1 MNPGHRRTSRVKSIR
16 RNTDN
21 NKDMRILWADDE
33 IELLRPHI
41 LFLESKGYD
50 VSSVSN
56 GSDAIDK
63 VKSESFEIVIL
74 DEQMPGMG
82 GLETLSEINRL
93 SPELPVVMIT
103 KSEEERIMEEALGR
117 KISDYLTKP
126 VNPSQVLLTCKRILD
141 RKRLQSKTISQDYL
155 QSFNQITSSLSDQ
168 LDHEEWVDL
177 YKELVRFDLDLDGDD
192 GVRQIL
198 EDQYREANRV
208 FGKYIEGCYED
219 WIADSNAPDRPV
231 LSQEVVAKN
240 VIPLLGK
247 GRPVIFFVI
256 DCMRYDQWLMFEQ
269 LLFPHFEISTSFY
282 FSLLPTATPYSRNA
296 IFAGMLPAEMARTYP
311 KLWADGEE
319 DEHSR
324 NRDEE
329 LLLNDQLKRNRQDV
343 RLKYD
348 KLIGS
353 NDGRDFAQN
362 VHSLAQFDLSAVVV
376 NFVDILAHSRSDSAV
391 LKEIAPDEK
400 AYRAL
405 TQTWFEHSWLFQ
417 ALQTLKSVDAE
428 IVLTTD
434 HGAIRSLHPTKV
446 IGDRQ
451 TSTALRYKYGKNLKA
466 DKRHA
471 IFVKDPEKY
480 GLPRGSLNTNYIIAK
495 EDYYFVYPTNYNQYS
510 NRYKD
515 SLQHGGASLEEM
527 ILPIIRLKAK

>member
-1 MNPGHRRTSRVKSIR
+1 
-16 RNTDN
+16 
-21 NKDMRILWADDE
+21 MRILWADDE

-41 LFLESKGYD
+41 LFLESKGYE

-63 VKSESFEIVIL
+63 VKSESFELVIL

-82 GLETLSEINRL
+82 GLETLAEINRL
-93 SPELPVVMIT
+93 TPELPVVMIT

-141 RKRLQSKTISQDYL
+141 RSRLQSKTVSQDYL
-155 QSFNQITSSLSDQ
+155 QSFNKITSSLSDR
-168 LDHEEWVDL
+168 LDHTEWVEL
-177 YKELVRFDLDLDGDD
+177 YKELVRFDLNLDGDD

-208 FGKYIEGCYED
+208 FGKYIEESYRG
-219 WIADSNAPDRPV
+219 WIANPRSADRPL
-231 LSQEVVAKN
+231 LSQDVVAEA
-240 VIPLLGK
+240 VLPHVGK
-247 GRPVIFFVI
+247 GQPVIFFVI

-282 FSLLPTATPYSRNA
+282 YSLLPTATPYSRNA
-296 IFAGMLPAEMARTYP
+296 IFSGMLPSAMAKKYP

-329 LLLNDQLKRNRQDV
+329 QLLNDLLKRNHIDA

-353 NDGRDFAQN
+353 NDGKDFAQN

-391 LKEIAPDEK
+391 LKEIAPDER

-405 TQTWFEHSWLFQ
+405 TRTWFEHSWLFQ
-417 ALQTLKSVDAE
+417 SLQTLRSSGAQ

-471 IFVKDPEKY
+471 IFVKDPEEF
-480 GLPRGSLNTNYIIAK
+480 GLPGGQINTNYIIAK

-527 ILPIIRLKAK
+527 ILPIIKLKSK

>member
-1 MNPGHRRTSRVKSIR
+1 MSP
-16 RNTDN
+16 
-21 NKDMRILWADDE
+21 RILWADDE

-41 LFLESKGYD
+41 LFLESKGYE
-50 VSSVSN
+50 VTSVSN

-63 VKSESFEIVIL
+63 VKSEPFEMVIL

-82 GLETLSEINRL
+82 GLETLAEINRL
-93 SPELPVVMIT
+93 TPELPVVMIT

-141 RKRLQSKTISQDYL
+141 RNRLQSRTISQDYL
-155 QSFNQITSSLSDQ
+155 QSFNKITSALTDR
-168 LDHEEWVDL
+168 LGHEEWVDL
-177 YKELVRFDLDLDGDD
+177 YRELVRFDLDLDGDD

-208 FGKYIEGCYED
+208 FGKYVEDSYEN
-219 WIADSNAPDRPV
+219 WIADGRADDRPTM
-231 LSQEVVAKN
+231 SQEIVAER
-240 VIPLLGK
+240 VFPLLGK
-247 GRPVIFFVI
+247 GKPVVFFVI

-269 LLFPHFEISTSFY
+269 LLFPLFEITTSFY
-282 FSLLPTATPYSRNA
+282 YSLLPTATPYSRNA
-296 IFAGMLPAEMARTYP
+296 IFSGMLPSQMAKKYP
-311 KLWADGEE
+311 KLWAEGEE

-329 LLLNDQLKRNRQDV
+329 LLLTDLLRRSRVDA
-343 RLKYD
+343 RLKYE
-348 KLIGS
+348 KIIGS
-353 NDGRDFAQN
+353 ADGREFAQN
-362 VHSLAQFDLSAVVV
+362 VHSFTQFDLSAVVV

-405 TQTWFEHSWLFQ
+405 TRTWFEHSWLFQ
-417 ALQTLKSVDAE
+417 ALQTLRAADAT

-451 TSTALRYKYGKNLKA
+451 TSTALRYKYGRNLKC

-471 IFVKDPEKY
+471 IFVRDPEKY
-480 GLPRGSLNTNYIIAK
+480 GLPVTSLNTNYIIAK

-510 NRYKD
+510 NKYRD

-527 ILPIIRLKAK
+527 ILPFVQLKAK